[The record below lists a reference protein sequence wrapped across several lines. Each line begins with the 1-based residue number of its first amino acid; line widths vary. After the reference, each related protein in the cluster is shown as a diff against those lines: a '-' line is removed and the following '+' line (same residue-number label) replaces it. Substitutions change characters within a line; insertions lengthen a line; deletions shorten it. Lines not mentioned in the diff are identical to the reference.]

1 MFDFR
6 IENYYWVFSNIIIQ
20 GEVKYKKF
28 TKKKFILLA
37 TSCLSFSFAITA
49 SVGSATTAIPVLY
62 LIIDLW
68 KYGVSDS
75 YGYSNY
81 FVSSSNNISSES
93 SVTNIW
99 GTLKFAIKKIIDR
112 HFKKKSWND
121 VRLNAYWDYYGF

>member
-1 MFDFR
+1 M
-6 IENYYWVFSNIIIQ
+6 SNIIIQ

-37 TSCLSFSFAITA
+37 TSFFSFGFATTA
-49 SVGSATTAIPVLY
+49 SVGSETTAIPVLY
-62 LIIDLW
+62 PIIDLW

-93 SVTNIW
+93 SVTNIF
-99 GTLKFAIKKIIDR
+99 GTLKFTIKKIIDG
-112 HFKKKSWND
+112 HFQAKNLK
-121 VRLNAYWDYYGF
+121 

>member
-1 MFDFR
+1 M
-6 IENYYWVFSNIIIQ
+6 
-20 GEVKYKKF
+20 
-28 TKKKFILLA
+28 LA
-37 TSCLSFSFAITA
+37 TSFFSFRFAITA

-112 HFKKKSWND
+112 HFKKKS
-121 VRLNAYWDYYGF
+121 